1 LQQRKIITMHTA
13 SNLFEIPLNKLFV
26 WEGNVR
32 KTGIESGLDEL
43 AASIAA
49 HDLINPLVVR
59 KAPKGRYAIIAGQ
72 RRFLALKR
80 LAAAGT
86 LERNAPVSCAVR
98 TGNDDDSEISL
109 AENVVRVAMHPADQ
123 FEAWR
128 GLIDKGAGVPE
139 IAARFGVAE
148 STVKKRLAL
157 ARVSPRIFALYR
169 AEEIDLETLQAFTVT
184 DDHALQESVWQNLP
198 GYQRDNPRAI
208 RQALTEG
215 EVSATDRRV
224 RFVGLDA
231 YEAAGGAVRRDL
243 FDADNGG
250 YVSDI
255 ALLDALVLRRL
266 ETVAEDV
273 RAEGWKWIE
282 ARPSFGWNEQQD
294 FTQGDPVDVP
304 LPDDIEAEADSLR
317 TEYDELC
324 DSDDSEAGARQEA
337 IGRRLDEIDA
347 MARVWP
353 DELKACAGAVV
364 SLSHAGGAEIERG
377 LIREE
382 DAAEQ
387 SGDDSESGDMQEPG
401 AETERS
407 PYPASL
413 IADLSAQRTAALRI
427 ATARSPDIALA
438 LVVHAIACNAFYASG
453 DRVLKLR
460 LTHLGLFNVMQ
471 DHDAAPAVI
480 ALEAERDRVR
490 AMLPEDQS
498 GLWDWCLTA
507 ERETLLD
514 VLAVS
519 IAFGIDAVEG
529 RNDPNRGGVT
539 HGKALA
545 AALGL
550 DIVDWYRP
558 TAAGYF
564 GRIGKAAIMADLESM
579 RQAPPAPAWLK
590 LKKAELATL
599 AEREA
604 AQRPW
609 LPVPLQ

>member
-1 LQQRKIITMHTA
+1 M
-13 SNLFEIPLNKLFV
+13 
-26 WEGNVR
+26 
-32 KTGIESGLDEL
+32 
-43 AASIAA
+43 
-49 HDLINPLVVR
+49 
-59 KAPKGRYAIIAGQ
+59 
-72 RRFLALKR
+72 
-80 LAAAGT
+80 
-86 LERNAPVSCAVR
+86 
-98 TGNDDDSEISL
+98 
-109 AENVVRVAMHPADQ
+109 
-123 FEAWR
+123 
-128 GLIDKGAGVPE
+128 
-139 IAARFGVAE
+139 
-148 STVKKRLAL
+148 

-184 DDHALQESVWQNLP
+184 DDHALQESVRRNLP
-198 GYQRDNPRAI
+198 GGQRDNPRAI

-215 EVSATDRRV
+215 EVPASDRRA

-231 YEAAGGAVRRDL
+231 YEAAGGTVRRDL

-250 YVSDI
+250 YVRDI
-255 ALLDALVLRRL
+255 ALLDGLVLRKL
-266 ETVAEDV
+266 ETVADAV
-273 RAEGWKWIE
+273 RAEGWKWVE

-294 FTQGDPVDVP
+294 FRQGDTIDAP
-304 LPDDIEAEADSLR
+304 LPDDIQGEADSLQA
-317 TEYDELC
+317 EYEELR
-324 DSDDSEAGARQEA
+324 DSLDAGDDQDDEAGARLQA
-337 IGRRLDEIDA
+337 IERRLDEIEA

-353 DELKACAGAVV
+353 DDLKACAGAVV
-364 SLSHAGGAEIERG
+364 SLSHRGEAEIERG

-382 DAAEQ
+382 DAASRHDDE
-387 SGDDSESGDMQEPG
+387 GDHDNGRDAG

-413 IADLSAQRTAALRI
+413 VADLSAHRTAALRI
-427 ATARSPDIALA
+427 AAARSPDIALA
-438 LVVHAIACNAFYASG
+438 LVVHALACNAFYASG

-460 LTHLGLFNVMQ
+460 LTHLGLFNLMQ
-471 DHDAAPAVI
+471 DHDAAPAVL
-480 ALEAERDRVR
+480 ALEAERERVR

-498 GLWDWCLTA
+498 GLWDWCLNA
-507 ERETLLD
+507 GRETLLD

-529 RNDPNRGGVT
+529 RNDPNRGGVE

-550 DIVDWYRP
+550 DMADWYRP

-564 GRIGKAAIMADLESM
+564 GRIGKAAIIADLESM
-579 RQAPPAPAWLK
+579 RQTPPAPAWLK
-590 LKKAELATL
+590 LKKAELAAL

>member
-1 LQQRKIITMHTA
+1 MHTA

-86 LERNAPVSCAVR
+86 LERNALVSCAVR

-169 AEEIDLETLQAFTVT
+169 DGGLDLETLQAFTVT

-198 GYQRDNPRAI
+198 ASQRDQPRAI

-215 EVSATDRRV
+215 EAPASDRRV

-250 YVSDI
+250 YVQDI
-255 ALLDALVLRRL
+255 ALLDALVLRKL
-266 ETVAEDV
+266 EAVAEDV
-273 RAEGWKWIE
+273 RAEGWQWVE
-282 ARPSFGWNEQQD
+282 ARPSFDWTDRQAFEE
-294 FTQGDPVDVP
+294 GDTIEAA
-304 LPDDIEAEADSLR
+304 LPGDIRAEADAL
-317 TEYDELC
+317 TAEYDDL
-324 DSDDSEAGARQEA
+324 SERFNGGENLDGDMEARMQTIEQRLEQIEA
-337 IGRRLDEIDA
+337 
-347 MARVWP
+347 MTRVWP
-353 DELKACAGAVV
+353 EEVKARAGAVV
-364 SLSHAGGAEIERG
+364 YLSRGAASEIERG
-377 LIREE
+377 LIRQE

-387 SGDDSESGDMQEPG
+387 DGGDGESGDMQEPG
-401 AETERS
+401 AEAERS

-438 LVVHAIACNAFYASG
+438 AAVHALATSAFYQSG
-453 DRVLKLR
+453 DGALKLR
-460 LTHLGLFNVMQ
+460 LVRHSLDGLIR
-471 DHDAAPAVI
+471 DHDASPAVQ
-480 ALEAERDRVR
+480 AFEAECERVR
-490 AMLPEDQS
+490 VILPEDES
-498 GLWDWCLTA
+498 ALWDWCLTA
-507 ERETLLD
+507 KRKALLE
-514 VLAVS
+514 VLAV
-519 IAFGIDAVEG
+519 AVACGIDAVES
-529 RNDPNRGGVT
+529 RNNPNRNGAA

-550 DIVDWYRP
+550 DMADWYRP
-558 TAAGYF
+558 DAAGYF
-564 GRIGKAAIMADLESM
+564 GRIGKTAILADLESI
-579 RQAPPAPAWLK
+579 RQAPHAPAWLK
-590 LKKAELATL
+590 LKKPELAAL

-604 AQRPW
+604 AKTRW
-609 LPVPLQ
+609 LPAPLQ

>member
-1 LQQRKIITMHTA
+1 
-13 SNLFEIPLNKLFV
+13 
-26 WEGNVR
+26 
-32 KTGIESGLDEL
+32 
-43 AASIAA
+43 
-49 HDLINPLVVR
+49 
-59 KAPKGRYAIIAGQ
+59 
-72 RRFLALKR
+72 
-80 LAAAGT
+80 
-86 LERNAPVSCAVR
+86 
-98 TGNDDDSEISL
+98 
-109 AENVVRVAMHPADQ
+109 
-123 FEAWR
+123 
-128 GLIDKGAGVPE
+128 
-139 IAARFGVAE
+139 
-148 STVKKRLAL
+148 
-157 ARVSPRIFALYR
+157 
-169 AEEIDLETLQAFTVT
+169 
-184 DDHALQESVWQNLP
+184 
-198 GYQRDNPRAI
+198 
-208 RQALTEG
+208 
-215 EVSATDRRV
+215 V

-266 ETVAEDV
+266 ETVADDV
-273 RAEGWKWIE
+273 RAEGWKWVE
-282 ARPSFGWNEQQD
+282 ARLSFSLNERQD
-294 FTQGDPVDVP
+294 FRDGDPVDVP

-337 IGRRLDEIDA
+337 IERRLDEIDA

-364 SLSHAGGAEIERG
+364 FLSHEGAAEIERG
-377 LIREE
+377 LIRQE

-387 SGDDSESGDMQEPG
+387 GGGDSESGDMQGPG

-413 IADLSAQRTAALRI
+413 IADLSAQRSAALRI

-438 LVVHAIACNAFYASG
+438 LVVHAIACNAFYHSG

-460 LTHLGLFNVMQ
+460 LTHLGLFNLMQ

-490 AMLPEDQS
+490 AVLPEDQS

-529 RNDPNRGGVT
+529 RNDPNRGGVA

-550 DIVDWYRP
+550 DMSDWYRP

>member
-1 LQQRKIITMHTA
+1 MTTTTTITANTMT
-13 SNLFEIPLNKLFV
+13 IPLNKLIP
-26 WEGNVR
+26 WAGNVR
-32 KTGIESGLDEL
+32 KTGSESGLDEL

-49 HDLINPLVVR
+49 HDLLNPLTVR
-59 KAPKGRYAIIAGQ
+59 KAGRGRFSIVAGQ
-72 RRFLALKR
+72 RRFRALQR
-80 LAAAGT
+80 LAEAGT
-86 LERNAPVSCAVR
+86 LAKNAGIPCTLR
-98 TGNDDDSEISL
+98 DDDDETAAELSL

-128 GLIDKGAGVPE
+128 GLIDKGAGVPD

-157 ARVSPRIFALYR
+157 ARISPRIFALYR

-198 GYQRDNPRAI
+198 GYQRNNPRTI
-208 RQALTEG
+208 RAALTEG
-215 EVSATDRRV
+215 EVPASDRRV

-255 ALLDALVLRRL
+255 ALLDTLVLRRL
-266 ETVAEDV
+266 ETVADDV
-273 RAEGWKWIE
+273 RAEGWKWVE
-282 ARPSFGWNEQQD
+282 ARLSFSLNERQD
-294 FTQGDPVDVP
+294 FRDGDPVDVP

-317 TEYDELC
+317 TEHDELC
-324 DSDDSEAGARQEA
+324 DSDDSEAGARLEA
-337 IGRRLDEIDA
+337 IERRLDEIDA

-364 SLSHAGGAEIERG
+364 YLSHAGAAEIERG
-377 LIREE
+377 LIRQE

-387 SGDDSESGDMQEPG
+387 DDDSESGDMQEPG

-438 LVVHAIACNAFYASG
+438 AAVHALATSAFYQSG
-453 DRVLKLR
+453 DGALKLR
-460 LTHLGLFNVMQ
+460 LIRHSLDGLIR
-471 DHDAAPAVI
+471 DHDASPAVQ
-480 ALEAERDRVR
+480 AFEAECERVR
-490 AMLPEDQS
+490 VILPEDES
-498 GLWDWCLTA
+498 ALWDWCLTA
-507 ERETLLD
+507 KRKTLLE
-514 VLAVS
+514 VLAV
-519 IAFGIDAVEG
+519 AVACGIDAVES
-529 RNDPNRGGVT
+529 RNDPNRDGAA

-545 AALGL
+545 SALGL
-550 DIVDWYRP
+550 DMADWYRP
-558 TAAGYF
+558 DAAGYF
-564 GRIGKAAIMADLESM
+564 GRIGKAAILADLESI
-579 RQAPPAPAWLK
+579 RQAPHAPAWLK
-590 LKKAELATL
+590 LKKPELAAL

-604 AQRPW
+604 AKTRW
-609 LPVPLQ
+609 LPAPLQ